1 MKAKKIMTRPVH
13 VAPEDCSLE
22 AAALLM
28 LEKNMGCLPIVNA
41 HGKLVGILTESD
53 FSGQEKGIPF
63 SLYKFPQVFGEW
75 MPKAGV
81 EKMFEAA
88 RTRKVSEFMNRRV
101 TTIDVEDSVEAA
113 ITAMQRSGHHRIP
126 VVSDGVPVGIITRH
140 DLLRLMVGAAALK

>member
-1 MKAKKIMTRPVH
+1 MKAKEIMTQPVR
-13 VAPEDCSLE
+13 VAHEDCSLE

-28 LEKNMGCLPIVNA
+28 LENNMGCLPIVNA
-41 HGKLVGILTESD
+41 KGKLVGILTESD
-53 FSGQEKGIPF
+53 FAGQEKGIPF

-75 MPKAGV
+75 MPKDGV

-113 ITAMQRSGHHRIP
+113 ISAMQRTGYHRIP
-126 VVSDGVPVGIITRH
+126 VVSDGAPVGIITRH
-140 DLLRLMVGAAALK
+140 DLLRLMVGRLH